1 MAVLP
6 LLLAASALGG
16 DRWVVWVRSPA
27 PPDVDLE
34 ALRADIAG
42 AFRDGGLPEPLF
54 VSVVPPRGDNGAEP
68 DKARRFLER
77 AREEYRRFE
86 HQAALASLTSARAA
100 VAVAC
105 DPAAQE
111 LLTAI
116 ELLNGLIHLAA
127 SERERAEEAF
137 GRIFVWNPDY
147 SPDEKMF
154 SPKIVALIEKA
165 RAQALAR
172 PGASLAL
179 NVLPAGARPA
189 LDGRDIEMTGAPVS
203 VPAGEHC
210 LSVVRPGFESWRER
224 LVLEPGAALVRR
236 IVLPPEPE
244 SVEGAGDA
252 RPAAARRLA
261 QQYGVDG
268 MIWIEDRTK
277 MASVVFARADSDV
290 SDGFS
295 ECAWAD
301 AARCLAGEFGRH
313 RAPRPP
319 AMERPPVSTSL
330 PVPAPGPAPAV
341 AVESAR
347 PWYERWWFWTSL
359 GAAVAAGAALG
370 LAVALS
376 GDEPGY
382 RIILGRP

>member
-1 MAVLP
+1 MSALRSWMAVLP
-6 LLLAASALGG
+6 LLLAGPALGDG
-16 DRWVVWVRSPA
+16 ERWVVWVRSPA

-54 VSVVPPRGDNGAEP
+54 VSAVPPRGDNGVEP
-68 DKARRFLER
+68 DKARLFLER

-86 HQAALASLTSARAA
+86 NEAALASLTSARAA

-116 ELLNGLIHLAA
+116 ELLSGLIHLAT

-172 PGASLAL
+172 PGASLAV
-179 NVLPAGARPA
+179 NVLPADARPA
-189 LDGRDIEMTGAPVS
+189 LDGRDIEMTGPPVS

-210 LSVVRPGFESWRER
+210 LSVARPGFESWRER
-224 LVLEPGAALVRR
+224 LILEPGAALVRR

-268 MIWIEDRTK
+268 MIWIEGGTK
-277 MASVVFARADSDV
+277 MASVVFAHADSDV

-319 AMERPPVSTSL
+319 VIERPPAPASL
-330 PVPAPGPAPAV
+330 PVPAAGPTPAV
-341 AVESAR
+341 AGGCAP
-347 PWYERWWFWTSL
+347 PWFERWGLWASR
-359 GAAVAAGAALG
+359 GGGAGAF
-370 LAVALS
+370 
-376 GDEPGY
+376 
-382 RIILGRP
+382 